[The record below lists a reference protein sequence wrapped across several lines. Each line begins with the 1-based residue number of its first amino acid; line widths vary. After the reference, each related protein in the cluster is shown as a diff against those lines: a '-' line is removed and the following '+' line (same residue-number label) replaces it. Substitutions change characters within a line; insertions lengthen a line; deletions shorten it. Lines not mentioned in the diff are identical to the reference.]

1 MRWLD
6 PAFASIWTN
15 CICMDYKHICHF
27 VLILWTFVCLVFY
40 FYRISQTS
48 ALWRWN
54 PEFAS
59 FRTWVHFSYFT
70 IWMNLE
76 LHLHYICI
84 CVWFLHRSK
93 WWCITFRKCFLVAFF
108 CRPPPLHWLHLYRQ
122 FIYLGQEYFPERSLL
137 TLAER
142 IFIASPPT
150 WKKLLWQP
158 ISHLLHTVLN
168 KSLFDAVSWPIL
180 R

>member
-1 MRWLD
+1 MLVNVCHKFCQYLDICLSGSKTTGGVWTMRWLD

-93 WWCITFRKCFLVAFF
+93 RWCITFRKCFLVAFF
-108 CRPPPLHWLHLYRQ
+108 
-122 FIYLGQEYFPERSLL
+122 
-137 TLAER
+137 A
-142 IFIASPPT
+142 A
-150 WKKLLWQP
+150 
-158 ISHLLHTVLN
+158 HLLYIGCIYIGN
-168 KSLFDAVSWPIL
+168 SFIL
-180 R
+180 AKNISQSAPS